1 MNIGRHFFSNH
12 RTPLRVHMND
22 KEAIQQISDKLYE
35 LIKPNKIREVVV
47 VCIGT
52 DRSTGDSLGPLIGS
66 KLNEHS
72 LATMHVYGNL
82 EHPVHALNLEET
94 LTHIHERFQK
104 PLIIGVDACLG
115 KIESVGHITVG
126 SGPIKPGTAVKKK
139 LPDVG
144 EVHLTGIVNVGGM
157 MEYFVLQNTR
167 LFTVMNLATIIAESI
182 ANVDHTLTLEKGK
195 RKSIFEAMKSPAIFI
210 KERKETPL

>member
-1 MNIGRHFFSNH
+1 MNIGRRFFSNH
-12 RTPLRVHMND
+12 RSPLRVHMND
-22 KEAIQQISDKLYE
+22 EQASQQLSDTLYE
-35 LIKPNKIREVVV
+35 LIKPHKMREVVV

-66 KLNEHS
+66 KLYEET
-72 LATMHVYGNL
+72 LAMMHVYGSL

-94 LTHIHERFQK
+94 LAEIHTRFRK
-104 PLIIGVDACLG
+104 PFIIGVDACLG
-115 KIESVGHITVG
+115 KIESVGYITVG
-126 SGPIKPGTAVKKK
+126 SGPVKPGAAVKKK

-144 EVHLTGIVNVGGM
+144 EAHLTGIVNVGGM

-182 ANVDHTLTLEKGK
+182 VKVDRSLALEKNRRQSMFDAIK
-195 RKSIFEAMKSPAIFI
+195 PPAIFI
-210 KERKETPL
+210 RERKETHL